1 MTDSHR
7 GIHGQWVSRWT
18 FILAATGSAVG
29 LGNIWKFP
37 YITGENGGGAF
48 VVLYLLCI
56 LVAGIPVMMA
66 EVLIGRKGRMSPI
79 HTMQHLSREYAA
91 PRVFR
96 GVGWLGAVAGFFIL
110 SFYSVIAG
118 WTLAYVAKIA
128 SGEFLTRVMDISQV
142 PPVEMPIADQV
153 TQSFTQLLANPWMLV
168 ILHSC
173 FMVLTG
179 IVIARG
185 VQKGLEKS
193 LRLLMPLLFIMLIAL
208 FLYSL
213 TTSGFAEGW
222 QFLFSFDASKLDG
235 GSVVVALG
243 HAFFTLSLGMGAI
256 MAYGAYM
263 PGQAPLGRTV
273 MTVAV
278 LDTLVALVAGLII
291 FSVVFSNG
299 LQPDAGPGLLFK
311 TLPIAFAG
319 LPGGT
324 IIGTAFFVLVAIA
337 AWSSAISIAEPAV
350 AWAVEKGFGRITA
363 TMVVCGF
370 AWFLGLGTVLSFN
383 DWGDYQILVSVTGT
397 LVDTDTIEPLAF
409 FWWADVAQLREQWP
423 STDVM
428 TVAYA
433 GSTFFNAMEYVSANI
448 MMPLGGVFIAVFVG
462 WFMTREAVMQEAR
475 LRHPQVFA
483 VWYFV
488 LRYISPV
495 AVFYIFII
503 GLR

>member
-7 GIHGQWVSRWT
+7 GIHGQWLSRWT
-18 FILAATGSAVG
+18 FVLAATGSAVG

-66 EVLIGRKGRMSPI
+66 EVLLGRKGRMSPI
-79 HTMQHLSREYAA
+79 HTMQHLAKETSA
-91 PRVFR
+91 PRIFR

-118 WTLAYVAKIA
+118 WTLAYVAKLA
-128 SGEFLTRVMDISQV
+128 SGEFLTPIMDLSQT
-142 PPVEMPIADQV
+142 PPVALPIADHV
-153 TQSFTQLLANPWMLV
+153 TQSFSQLLASPLMLV
-168 ILHSC
+168 VLHSC

-179 IVIARG
+179 VVIARG
-185 VQKGLEKS
+185 VQQGLEKS

-208 FLYSL
+208 FIYSL
-213 TTSGFAEGW
+213 TTSGFAQGW
-222 QFLFSFDASKLDG
+222 RFLFSFEVDKLSG
-235 GSVVVALG
+235 NSVVVALG

-263 PGQAPLGRTV
+263 PDRAPLGKTV

-324 IIGTAFFVLVAIA
+324 LIGTAFFILVAIA

-350 AWAVEKGFGRITA
+350 AWAVEKGYGRVSA
-363 TMVVCGF
+363 TLAVCGF
-370 AWFLGLGTVLSFN
+370 AWLLGLGTVLSFN
-383 DWGDYQILVSVTGT
+383 EWGDYQILVSVTGT
-397 LVDTDTIEPLAF
+397 LVETDVVEPLAF
-409 FWWADVAQLREQWP
+409 YWWADVAQLREQWI
-423 STDVM
+423 SSDVM
-428 TVAYA
+428 TVAFSGA
-433 GSTFFNAMEYVSANI
+433 TFFNVMEYLSANI
-448 MMPLGGVFIAVFVG
+448 MMPLGGVLIAVFVG
-462 WFMTREAVMQEAR
+462 WFMTRDAVAREAR
-475 LRHPQVFA
+475 LHYPAMFA

-488 LRYISPV
+488 LRYISPI
-495 AVFYIFII
+495 AVFYIFVI